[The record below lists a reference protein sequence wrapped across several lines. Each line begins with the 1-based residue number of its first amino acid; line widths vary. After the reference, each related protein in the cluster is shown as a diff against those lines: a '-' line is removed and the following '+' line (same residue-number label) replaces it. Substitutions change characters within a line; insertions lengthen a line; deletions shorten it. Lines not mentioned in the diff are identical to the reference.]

1 MIGKN
6 TVRLEET
13 DSTNR
18 YLMDWLSREKPEEGT
33 LVITSYQ
40 SAGRGMER
48 NTWESGKG
56 MNLTFSFVIYPDFL
70 AADAQFYLNKAISL
84 GVYDVVAAAIGNHG
98 AVSVKWPNDIYIGDH
113 KVAGMLIQ
121 TGVKG
126 NRFEFAVVGIGLN
139 VNQEIFLGDA
149 PNPVS
154 LKGVTGRDFNLD
166 ELLQATLDCIEARIR
181 MLRQGNKPE
190 IDGDYLKALYRFGE
204 LSDYIYKDNL
214 IRARIKGVSRYGQ
227 LQLEIPGEK
236 LIECDLKEVRFVI
249 S

>member
-1 MIGKN
+1 MIGHN
-6 TVRLEET
+6 TVRLDET

-18 YLMDWLSREKPEEGT
+18 YLMDWLTREKPEEGT

-40 SAGRGMER
+40 SAGRGMDR
-48 NTWESGKG
+48 NSWESEKG
-56 MNLTFSFVIYPDFL
+56 MNLTFSFVIYPEFL
-70 AADAQFYLNKAISL
+70 AADVQFYLNKAISL
-84 GVYDVVAAAIGNHG
+84 GVYDAVAAATGQHG
-98 AVSVKWPNDIYIGDH
+98 PVAVKWPNDIYIGDH

-126 NRFEFAVVGIGLN
+126 SRFEFAVVGIGLN
-139 VNQEIFLGDA
+139 VNQEKFFGNA

-154 LKGVTGRDFNLD
+154 LKSITGREFNLD
-166 ELLQATLDCIEARIR
+166 ELLQTILDAIEARIR

-204 LSDYIYKDNL
+204 MADYLYKDKM
-214 IRARIKGVSRYGQ
+214 IRARIHGVNRYGQ

-236 LIECDLKEVRFVI
+236 MIECDLKEVRFVI